1 MELPKII
8 RILFDEDVLRER
20 IKELGK
26 QISRDYIDK
35 ELILVGVLKG
45 AFYFLSDLTRMI
57 DIPVKI
63 DLISIGVYSNT
74 TGQSGIVRINK
85 DLDINILGKHVL
97 IVEDAIRT
105 GLSLGY
111 LVQNLMTR
119 MPESVKVCSLIVNPM
134 QQLIE
139 LPIAYSGFEVS
150 TDSLIGYGI
159 DIKEEW
165 RNLPY
170 IAEVEKAER

>member
-1 MELPKII
+1 MERPKIK
-8 RILFDEDVLRER
+8 RILYDEDVLRKR
-20 IKELGK
+20 IKELGA
-26 QISRDYIDK
+26 QISKDYSQK
-35 ELILVGVLKG
+35 ELVLVGVLKG
-45 AFYFLSDLTRMI
+45 SLYFLSDLSRMI

-74 TGQSGIVRINK
+74 SSQTGVVRINK
-85 DLDINILGKHVL
+85 DLDINIKEKHVL
-97 IVEDAIRT
+97 IIEDAIRT

-119 MPESVKVCSLIVNPM
+119 MPESVKICSLLVNSQ

-139 LPIAYSGFEVS
+139 LPIAYSGFEVA

-159 DIKEEW
+159 DIREEW

-170 IAEVEKAER
+170 IAEVEKE